1 MENINL
7 LPWRQTQRAC
17 DKQRF
22 YRDICVGLAISL
34 FVIMGVHQYALHLV
48 SIQLGIN
55 HRLHKELQLLETP
68 MQAMHDL
75 KKSRERLIQMIKT
88 MEGLEIARII
98 VLRLFEVFPHC
109 LVDGVYFY
117 QIERTGDKVVAEG
130 YAESNSVLA
139 QVLHRL
145 DNSGFIQGA
154 AIHEIKTVYDSSHPY
169 HNQFKLSF
177 ILKPLSHSGWR

>member
-1 MENINL
+1 MDNINL
-7 LPWRQTQRAC
+7 LPWRLQQRARN
-17 DKQRF
+17 KQRF
-22 YRDICVGLAISL
+22 YRDICVGLAISIL
-34 FVIMGVHQYALHLV
+34 VMMGMHQYVLHLV

-55 HRLHKELQLLETP
+55 NRLHKELQLLETP

-98 VLRLFEVFPHC
+98 VLRLFEALPHC
-109 LVDGVYFY
+109 LVDDVYFY
-117 QIERTGDKVVAEG
+117 QIERTGDSVVAEG
-130 YAESNSVLA
+130 YAESNRVLA

-145 DNSGFIQGA
+145 DKSGFVQEA
-154 AIHEIKTVYDSSHPY
+154 DIHEIKTVYDSRNPY

-177 ILKPLSHSGWR
+177 ILKPISHAGWR